1 MSLLSKLGIGPKDA
15 AEAVGKVVDKAA
27 DTVERFNGSERQD
40 HDHARENF
48 GDASKATAEARTYD
62 PRTTGQNVVSEW
74 VNVGVDALNRLIR
87 PAVAILLIGGTFGVW
102 NLAVTT
108 TDPIVLGWTESV
120 VGFYF
125 GVRAITQDLPR
136 LLAALKSLR
145 SNQ

>member
-1 MSLLSKLGIGPKDA
+1 MSIFSKLGIGPKEA
-15 AEAVGKVVDKAA
+15 AEGVGKIVDKAA
-27 DTVERFNGSERQD
+27 DTVERFKGSERQD
-40 HDHARENF
+40 HQFARDNL
-48 GDASKATAEARTYD
+48 GDQTKATADARTYD

-74 VNVGVDALNRLIR
+74 INVVVDALNRLIR
-87 PAVAILLIGGTFGVW
+87 PAVAILLLGGTFGMW

-108 TDPIVLGWTESV
+108 SDPIVLGWTEAV

-145 SNQ
+145 SNS